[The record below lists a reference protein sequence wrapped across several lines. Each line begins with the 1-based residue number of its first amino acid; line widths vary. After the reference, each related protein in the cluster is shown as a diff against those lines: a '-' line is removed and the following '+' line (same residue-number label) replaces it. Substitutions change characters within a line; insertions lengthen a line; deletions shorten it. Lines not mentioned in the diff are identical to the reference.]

1 MPRLLLLLF
10 TLIALAL
17 ILACGRD
24 DPESRPQF
32 ATATP
37 APAPPTVG
45 PTPTVLPADTPV
57 PADPVPTPVVETLP
71 ETDAFFEPDVC
82 KIREPVGVIVQ
93 CGNLVVPE
101 NRTDPDS
108 RRIKLHVMVFG
119 TSSRNPEPDPLL
131 YLAGGPGSSIV
142 ETSLYQLPFFLRFL
156 EERDVIVFDQRGVGA
171 SEPVLDCPEDAEAVF
186 DNLNRHLTVEEEKAL
201 HVEALR
207 TCRERLVGEGVD
219 VTGYNTAENAA
230 DVRDLRMSLGIP
242 EWSLYGV
249 SYGTRLALATM
260 RDYPQGIRSVI
271 LDSAFPLDV
280 DFYPSIVPNADR
292 ALKTLFDEC
301 EASPTCSRAYPDL
314 EEKLYDTAALLD
326 AQPGQTTVFNPF
338 TRQTHEVVVTGDRLV
353 DTVFDALYVE
363 DFIPLLPELIYDAA
377 EYEFDMFELVFGTI
391 IGQIEFR
398 SSGMYFSFNCADEA
412 PFTSQAQVESASGS
426 HPQLAPYLEPDS
438 IFDICGF
445 WGSEPNDIKSRPVN
459 ADIPTLVLA
468 GRFDPITPPAWGRRA
483 ESAIT
488 GSHYV
493 EFPSGA
499 HGVLGSSDCSFD
511 VTLEFLRDPAQE
523 PDSSCIAELPP
534 IAFKTPA
541 TTGVAFVPLED
552 SRLGIRSVV
561 PAGWIQY
568 GPGIYGE
575 STRGVTAIMQQAVP
589 TNAASQILPAFAQQ
603 FGVTIPQEPD
613 QRLELEGL
621 RWDIYRLSLDNR
633 SAAIAISDDDEG
645 ITLFLMLT
653 SEPEDHEAIYRN
665 VFLPTLAEIDTLQ
678 PQ

>member
-10 TLIALAL
+10 TLMALAL

-37 APAPPTVG
+37 AVATPTVG
-45 PTPTVLPADTPV
+45 PTPTAPPADTPV
-57 PADPVPTPVVETLP
+57 PTDPTPTPVVETLP
-71 ETDAFFEPDVC
+71 ETDAWFEPDLC
-82 KIREPVGVIVQ
+82 QIREPQGVIVQ

-108 RRIKLHVMVFG
+108 RTIKLHVMVFG
-119 TSSRNPEPDPLL
+119 TSSRDPAPDPLL

-156 EERDVIVFDQRGVGA
+156 EERDVIVFDQRGVGS
-171 SEPVLDCPEDAEAVF
+171 SEPVLDCPEDTKAVF
-186 DNLNRHLTVEEEKAL
+186 DNLNQHLTTEEEKAL
-201 HVEALR
+201 HVDAMR
-207 TCRERLVGEGVD
+207 TCRERLVDEGVD
-219 VTGYNTAENAA
+219 LTGYNTSENAA
-230 DVRDLRMSLGIP
+230 DVRDLRLAMGIP
-242 EWSLYGV
+242 EWNLYGV

-271 LDSAFPLDV
+271 LDSTFPLDV
-280 DFYPSIVPNADR
+280 DFYSSIVPNADR
-292 ALKTLFDEC
+292 AFKTLFDEC
-301 EASPTCSRAYPDL
+301 AASPTCSRAYPDL
-314 EEKLYDTAALLD
+314 ESKLYATAGLLD
-326 AQPGQTTVFNPF
+326 EEPGRTTVYNPF

-353 DTVFDALYVE
+353 DTVFDALYVK

-391 IGQIEFR
+391 LGQIEFR

-412 PFTSQAQVESASGS
+412 SFTSQAQVESASNL
-426 HPQLAPYLEPDS
+426 HPKLAPYLETDS
-438 IFDICGF
+438 IFEICGF
-445 WGSEPNDIKSRPVN
+445 WGSEPNDIKSRPVS
-459 ADIPTLVLA
+459 ADIPTLILA

-483 ESAIT
+483 ESAVT
-488 GSHYV
+488 GSHYL

-511 VTLEFLRDPAQE
+511 VSLEFLRAPDRE

-534 IAFKTPA
+534 LAFKTPA
-541 TTGVAFVPLED
+541 ATGVALVPFED
-552 SRLGIRSVV
+552 ERLGIRSVV

-568 GPGIYGE
+568 GPGIHGE

-589 TNAASQILPAFAQQ
+589 TNAAPQILPAFAQQ

-613 QRLELEGL
+613 QVLELDGL

-633 SAAIAISDDDEG
+633 AAAIAISDDDEG
-645 ITLFLMLT
+645 MTLFLMLT
-653 SEPEDHEAIYRN
+653 SEPEGHEALYRN

-678 PQ
+678 AQ

>member
-1 MPRLLLLLF
+1 MPRLPFFLLTLL
-10 TLIALAL
+10 TLAFI
-17 ILACGRD
+17 IACGGD

-37 APAPPTVG
+37 IPATPTVG
-45 PTPTVLPADTPV
+45 PEPTAPSTDTPV
-57 PADPVPTPVVETLP
+57 PVAPTPTPVVDALP
-71 ETDAFFEPDVC
+71 ETDAWFEPDVC
-82 KIREPVGVIVQ
+82 QIREPQGVIVQ

-101 NRTDPDS
+101 IRTDPDS
-108 RRIKLHVMVFG
+108 RMIKLHVMVFG
-119 TSSRNPEPDPLL
+119 TASRDPAPDPLL

-171 SEPVLDCPEDAEAVF
+171 SEPALDCPEDTDAVF
-186 DNLNRHLTVEEEKAL
+186 ATLDQHLTTEEERAL

-207 TCRERLVGEGVD
+207 VCRERLVSEGVD
-219 VTGYNTAENAA
+219 LTGYNTAENAA
-230 DVRDLRMSLGIP
+230 DVRDLRLALGIP
-242 EWSLYGV
+242 EWNLYGV

-271 LDSAFPLDV
+271 LDSTFPLDV
-280 DFYPSIVPNADR
+280 DFYSSIVPNADR
-292 ALKTLFDEC
+292 AFNSLFDEC
-301 EASPTCSRAYPDL
+301 AANPTCSRAYPDL
-314 EEKLYDTAALLD
+314 EEKLYATAALLD

-338 TRQTHEVVVTGDRLV
+338 SRQTHEVVVTGDRLV
-353 DTVFDALYVE
+353 DTVFDALYVK

-391 IGQIEFR
+391 IGQIDFR
-398 SSGMYFSFNCADEA
+398 SSGMYFSFNCADEE
-412 PFTSQAQVESASGS
+412 PFTSQAQVESVSNS
-426 HPQLAPYLEPDS
+426 HPELAPYLEPGS

-445 WGSEPNDIKSRPVN
+445 WGSEPNDIKTRPVD
-459 ADIPTLVLA
+459 ADIPTLILA

-483 ESAIT
+483 ESVVT
-488 GSHYV
+488 GSHYL
-493 EFPSGA
+493 EFPSAA

-511 VTLEFLRDPAQE
+511 LTLEFLRDPAQE

-541 TTGVAFVPLED
+541 TAGVTFVPLED
-552 SRLGIRSVV
+552 ERLGIRSVV

-575 STRGVTAIMQQAVP
+575 SIRGVTAIMQQAVP
-589 TNAASQILPAFAQQ
+589 TSAASQILPAFAQQ
-603 FGVTIPQEPD
+603 FGVTIPEEPD
-613 QRLELEGL
+613 QMLELDGL
-621 RWDIYRLSLDNR
+621 RWDIYRLTLDNR
-633 SAAIAISDDDEG
+633 SAAIAISGDDDG
-645 ITLFLMLT
+645 MTLFLMLT
-653 SEPEDHEAIYRN
+653 SEPDGHEALYRN
-665 VFLPTLAEIDTLQ
+665 VFLPTLAEIDSLQ

>member
-1 MPRLLLLLF
+1 MPRLLLVPF

-24 DPESRPQF
+24 DPESLPQF

-45 PTPTVLPADTPV
+45 PTPTAPPVDTPV
-57 PADPVPTPVVETLP
+57 PADPAPTPVVETLP

-82 KIREPVGVIVQ
+82 KIREPQGVIVQ

-108 RRIKLHVMVFG
+108 RTIKLHVMVFG
-119 TSSRNPEPDPLL
+119 TYSRNPAPDPLL

-142 ETSLYQLPFFLRFL
+142 ETAPYQLSLFAPFLA
-156 EERDVIVFDQRGVGA
+156 ERDVIVFDQRGVGA
-171 SEPVLDCPEDAEAVF
+171 SQPVLDCPEDTQAVF
-186 DNLNRHLTVEEEKAL
+186 DSLNQHLTIEEEKAL
-201 HVEALR
+201 HVDALW

-219 VTGYNTAENAA
+219 FTGYNTAENAA
-230 DVRDLRMSLGIP
+230 DVRDLRLAMGIP
-242 EWSLYGV
+242 EWNLYGV
-249 SYGTRLALATM
+249 SYGTRLALVTM

-271 LDSAFPLDV
+271 LDSTFPLDV
-280 DFYPSIVPNADR
+280 DFYSSIVPNADR

-301 EASPTCSRAYPDL
+301 AASPTCSRAYPDL
-314 EEKLYDTAALLD
+314 ESKLYDTAALLD
-326 AQPGQTTVFNPF
+326 AQPGRTIVFNPF

-353 DTVFDALYVE
+353 DTVFDALYVK

-391 IGQIEFR
+391 IGQIGFR
-398 SSGMYFSFNCADEA
+398 SSGMYFSVNCADEV
-412 PFTSQAQVESASGS
+412 PFTTLAQVERALNA
-426 HPQLAPYLEPDS
+426 HPQLAQFMEPDS
-438 IFDICGF
+438 VFDICGF
-445 WGSEPNDIKSRPVN
+445 WGSEPNDIKSRPVD

-483 ESAIT
+483 ESAIV

-493 EFPSGA
+493 EFPSGS

-511 VTLEFLRDPAQE
+511 ITLEFLREPAQE
-523 PDSSCIAELPP
+523 PDSSCMAEVPP
-534 IAFKTPA
+534 LAFKTPA
-541 TTGVAFVPLED
+541 TIGVTLVPFED

-568 GPGIYGE
+568 GPGIHGE

-589 TNAASQILPAFAQQ
+589 TNAAPQILPAFAQQ
-603 FGVTIPQEPD
+603 FGITIPEEPD
-613 QRLELEGL
+613 QMLELDGL
-621 RWDIYRLSLDNR
+621 RWDIHRLSLDNR

-645 ITLFLMLT
+645 MTLFLMLT
-653 SEPEDHEAIYRN
+653 SEPEGHEALYRN

-678 PQ
+678 LQ

>member
-1 MPRLLLLLF
+1 MIRNPDRNSRPLLRRLPLPRSVRHQRLLRS
-10 TLIALAL
+10 T
-17 ILACGRD
+17 R
-24 DPESRPQF
+24 
-32 ATATP
+32 
-37 APAPPTVG
+37 
-45 PTPTVLPADTPV
+45 PV
-57 PADPVPTPVVETLP
+57 PVVPAPTPVVETLP

-171 SEPVLDCPEDAEAVF
+171 SEPVLDCPEDAQAVF
-186 DNLNRHLTVEEEKAL
+186 DNLNRHVTVEEEKAL

-271 LDSAFPLDV
+271 LDSTFPLDV

-301 EASPTCSRAYPDL
+301 AASPTCSRAYPDL
-314 EEKLYDTAALLD
+314 ESKLFDTAVLLD

-391 IGQIEFR
+391 IGQIDFR
-398 SSGMYFSFNCADEA
+398 SSGMYFSVNCADEA
-412 PFTSQAQVESASGS
+412 PFTTQAQVESASNS

-445 WGSEPNDIKSRPVN
+445 WGSEPNDIKSRPVD

-483 ESAIT
+483 DSAIA

-511 VTLEFLRDPAQE
+511 ITLEFLRDPAQE
-523 PDSSCIAELPP
+523 PDSSCIAELPSL
-534 IAFKTPA
+534 AFKTPA
-541 TTGVAFVPLED
+541 AIGIALVPLED
-552 SRLGIRSVV
+552 ERLGIRSVV

-603 FGVTIPQEPD
+603 FGVTIPEEPD
-613 QRLELEGL
+613 QMLELEGL
-621 RWDIYRLSLDNR
+621 KWDIYRLSLDNR

-645 ITLFLMLT
+645 MTLFLMLT
-653 SEPEDHEAIYRN
+653 SEPDGHEALYRN

-678 PQ
+678 HQ

>member
-24 DPESRPQF
+24 DPDSRPQF
-32 ATATP
+32 ATATAVP
-37 APAPPTVG
+37 VPPTVG
-45 PTPTVLPADTPV
+45 PTPTAPPADTPV
-57 PADPVPTPVVETLP
+57 PAGPTPTPVVATLP
-71 ETDAFFEPDVC
+71 ETDAFFEPDNC
-82 KIREPVGVIVQ
+82 QIREPQGVIVQ

-108 RRIKLHVMVFG
+108 RTIKLHVMVFG
-119 TSSRNPEPDPLL
+119 TSSRDPAPDPLL

-142 ETSLYQLPFFLRFL
+142 ETSLYQIPFFLRFL

-171 SEPVLDCPEDAEAVF
+171 SQPVLDCPEDTQAVF
-186 DNLNRHLTVEEEKAL
+186 DNLDQHLTVEEEKAF

-219 VTGYNTAENAA
+219 LAGYNTAENAA
-230 DVRDLRMSLGIP
+230 DVRDLRLAMGIP
-242 EWSLYGV
+242 EWDLYGV
-249 SYGTRLALATM
+249 SYGTRLALAAM

-271 LDSAFPLDV
+271 LDSTFPLDV
-280 DFYPSIVPNADR
+280 DFYSSIIPNAAR
-292 ALKTLFDEC
+292 AFDTLFDEC
-301 EASPTCSRAYPDL
+301 AASPTCSRAYPDL
-314 EEKLYDTAALLD
+314 ESKLYATAALLD
-326 AQPGQTTVFNPF
+326 AQPGRTTVFNPF

-353 DTVFDALYVE
+353 DTVFDALYVK

-391 IGQIEFR
+391 IGQIEFL

-412 PFTSQAQVESASGS
+412 PFTSQTQVESASNP

-445 WGSEPNDIKSRPVN
+445 WGSEPNDIKSRPVD
-459 ADIPTLVLA
+459 ADIPALVLA
-468 GRFDPITPPAWGRRA
+468 GRFDPITPPVWGRRA
-483 ESAIT
+483 ESAVT
-488 GSHYV
+488 GSHYL
-493 EFPSGA
+493 EFPSAA

-511 VTLEFLRDPAQE
+511 ISLEFLRDPAQE

-541 TTGVAFVPLED
+541 ATGVALVPFED
-552 SRLGIRSVV
+552 ERLGIRSVV

-589 TNAASQILPAFAQQ
+589 TNAAPQILPAFAQQ
-603 FGVTIPQEPD
+603 FGVTIPEEPD
-613 QRLELEGL
+613 QMLELEGL

-633 SAAIAISDDDEG
+633 VAAIAISDDDDG
-645 ITLFLMLT
+645 MTLFLMLT
-653 SEPEDHEAIYRN
+653 SEPEGHEALYRN
-665 VFLPTLAEIDTLQ
+665 VFLPTLAEIDALQ

>member
-1 MPRLLLLLF
+1 M
-10 TLIALAL
+10 
-17 ILACGRD
+17 
-24 DPESRPQF
+24 
-32 ATATP
+32 
-37 APAPPTVG
+37 
-45 PTPTVLPADTPV
+45 
-57 PADPVPTPVVETLP
+57 
-71 ETDAFFEPDVC
+71 
-82 KIREPVGVIVQ
+82 
-93 CGNLVVPE
+93 
-101 NRTDPDS
+101 
-108 RRIKLHVMVFG
+108 
-119 TSSRNPEPDPLL
+119 
-131 YLAGGPGSSIV
+131 
-142 ETSLYQLPFFLRFL
+142 
-156 EERDVIVFDQRGVGA
+156 
-171 SEPVLDCPEDAEAVF
+171 
-186 DNLNRHLTVEEEKAL
+186 
-201 HVEALR
+201 
-207 TCRERLVGEGVD
+207 
-219 VTGYNTAENAA
+219 
-230 DVRDLRMSLGIP
+230 RDLRRALGIP
-242 EWSLYGV
+242 EWNLYGV

-280 DFYPSIVPNADR
+280 DFYSSIVPNADR
-292 ALKTLFDEC
+292 AFSTLFDEC
-301 EASPTCSRAYPDL
+301 AASPTCSRAYPDL

-326 AQPGQTTVFNPF
+326 AQPGQATVFNPF

-353 DTVFDALYVE
+353 DTVFDALYVK

-412 PFTSQAQVESASGS
+412 PFTTQAQVESASDS

-483 ESAIT
+483 GSAVA

-493 EFPSGA
+493 EFPNAA

-511 VTLEFLRDPAQE
+511 TTLEFLRDPAQE

-534 IAFKTPA
+534 LAFKTPA
-541 TTGVAFVPLED
+541 TTGIALVPLED
-552 SRLGIRSVV
+552 ERLGIRSVV

-589 TNAASQILPAFAQQ
+589 TNAAPQILPAFAQQ
-603 FGVTIPQEPD
+603 FGVTIPEEPD
-613 QRLELEGL
+613 QMLELDGL

-633 SAAIAISDDDEG
+633 SAAIAVSDDDEG
-645 ITLFLMLT
+645 MTLFLMLT
-653 SEPEDHEAIYRN
+653 SEPEGHEALYRN